1 MHPFDDGNVVRSQ
14 TLRPGLVGLPCE
26 QCDPAFPIELSKEAT
41 SVSGIWTPS
50 GEHIVPDDG
59 PHGVVDLANLGG
71 VPVQGPSGGLSGGYP
86 ADPGGDGGGQFGPD
100 ISPEEVAAMRQIHNQ
115 IRSTPAIDVVANHGV
130 QLFELAL
137 VYLGVATPPD
147 DQGRVPMPDL
157 TEAGVAID
165 AMAALIDGM
174 GQRLGEHEQ
183 TLRDGLAQI
192 QQVYVQIADQL
203 NEQFGEGG

>member
-1 MHPFDDGNVVRSQ
+1 M
-14 TLRPGLVGLPCE
+14 
-26 QCDPAFPIELSKEAT
+26 
-41 SVSGIWTPS
+41 SGIWTPS

-59 PHGVVDLANLGG
+59 PHGVVDLANIGG
-71 VPVQGPSGGLSGGYP
+71 APGQSPAGGPEPAGYGAAPDDFGGPVS
-86 ADPGGDGGGQFGPD
+86 A
-100 ISPEEVAAMRQIHNQ
+100 EEIAAMRQIHNQ

-147 DQGRVPMPDL
+147 EQGRVPMPDL

-192 QQVYVQIADQL
+192 QQVYVQIADQMTS
-203 NEQFGEGG
+203 EFGTES